1 MFSGAPGIA
10 NIVCGIGEL
19 ERTEVCQEPTSLNV
33 RAYRS
38 PIHAGRDG
46 FPRMRRFILQRSC
59 HRFVP
64 AIVETGNGN
73 DRDDLD
79 DLLLGP
85 VLLEVD
91 KHVISNRVRHSAGR
105 HCQVECRTL
114 GSREL

>member
-1 MFSGAPGIA
+1 ML
-10 NIVCGIGEL
+10 GEMAFR
-19 ERTEVCQEPTSLNV
+19 E
-33 RAYRS
+33 
-38 PIHAGRDG
+38 
-46 FPRMRRFILQRSC
+46 MRRFILQRSR

-91 KHVISNRVRHSAGR
+91 KHVISNRVWHSAGR
-105 HCQVECRTL
+105 HRQVECRTL
-114 GSREL
+114 GSREQ

>member
-1 MFSGAPGIA
+1 ML
-10 NIVCGIGEL
+10 GEMAFR
-19 ERTEVCQEPTSLNV
+19 E
-33 RAYRS
+33 
-38 PIHAGRDG
+38 
-46 FPRMRRFILQRSC
+46 MRRFILQRSR

-91 KHVISNRVRHSAGR
+91 KHVISNRVWHSAGR

-114 GSREL
+114 GSREQ

>member
-1 MFSGAPGIA
+1 ML
-10 NIVCGIGEL
+10 GEMAFR
-19 ERTEVCQEPTSLNV
+19 E
-33 RAYRS
+33 
-38 PIHAGRDG
+38 
-46 FPRMRRFILQRSC
+46 MRRFILQRNR

-64 AIVETGNGN
+64 AIVETGNGY

-91 KHVISNRVRHSAGR
+91 KHVISNRVWHSAGR

-114 GSREL
+114 GGREQ